1 MAQNG
6 NRSSDI
12 AQTIK
17 DLEAAPRPEL
27 AEQWQRLYRNR
38 PPKGVSRRFL
48 IAAIAHALQLRAHGR
63 TASSL
68 RRKIER
74 VVAKRSRNADTSPAS
89 VPTPGARLIREWNG
103 STYTVDVTEEG
114 FVWDGV
120 PYRSLSAIAR
130 TITGTRW
137 SGPRFFGL
145 PKETGS

>member
-1 MAQNG
+1 MT
-6 NRSSDI
+6 RRPSI
-12 AQTIK
+12 ASVEKEI
-17 DLEAAPRPEL
+17 EALSHVPRAEL
-27 AEQWQRLYRNR
+27 AEQWQVLYRSN

-68 RRKIER
+68 QRRIER
-74 VVAKRSRNADTSPAS
+74 VAAKRSRNAKSSPANN
-89 VPTPGARLIREWNG
+89 PAPGARLIREWNG
-103 STYTVDVTEEG
+103 STYTVDVTEDG

-130 TITGTRW
+130 SITGTRW